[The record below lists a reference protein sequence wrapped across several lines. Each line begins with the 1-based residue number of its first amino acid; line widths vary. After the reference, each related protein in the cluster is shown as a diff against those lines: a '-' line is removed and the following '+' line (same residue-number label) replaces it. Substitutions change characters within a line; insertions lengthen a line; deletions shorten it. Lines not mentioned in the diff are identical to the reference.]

1 MDAPTVT
8 PDGAPGSAGAT
19 EHPDLAAPDPDDDT
33 PIGWTL
39 PRALG
44 VAVAVALLGFWVWAF
59 SPWAPNDKA
68 DGVRDATFL
77 TTARTSCK
85 TMQDGLAALPPARDA
100 KTAAERADVVAA
112 TGPVIASMIT
122 ELRAAS
128 STLDARDRE
137 LVDRWLTDWEAYNAD
152 RQTYA
157 ANLRTDERSEF
168 FVTRRG
174 TGQITVT
181 MDNFSRVNDL
191 GACLVPMDV

>member
-1 MDAPTVT
+1 MDAPAAT
-8 PDGAPGSAGAT
+8 PDGATEPSDAT
-19 EHPDLAAPDPDDDT
+19 GAPDPVDDE

-39 PRALG
+39 PRVLGVG
-44 VAVAVALLGFWVWAF
+44 VAVVIIGFWVWAF
-59 SPWAPNDKA
+59 SPWAPKDKA

-77 TTARTSCK
+77 GTARTSCR
-85 TMQDGLAALPPARDA
+85 TMQAALAALPPARDA
-100 KTAAERADVVAA
+100 KSATERAEVVAA
-112 TGPVIASMIT
+112 TGPVIGSMIS

-128 STLDARDRE
+128 ASLDEHDRA
-137 LVDRWLTDWEAYNAD
+137 LVDQWLSDWEAYNAD

-157 ANLRTDERSEF
+157 TKLRTDERAEF

-191 GACLVPMDV
+191 GDCLVPMDV